1 MIVRSFEAAANG
13 MNALMDMNDNTAN
26 NLANVNTIGYKKGSL
41 RFKDIMQSAV
51 YSHQEGSII
60 RNTNENNYLG
70 SLSVGSASMQYTHDF
85 SQGALTKTSN
95 PYDVAIE
102 GDGFF
107 KVQDADGKISYT
119 RNGSFVV
126 DNGYWLKTKQGEFV
140 LDVDNRRIRM
150 LPYDMEDETAFRD
163 RKDIVI
169 AENGNIEINSYN
181 QKIPLQTIGVWD
193 FADKDDLFE
202 IGDAK
207 FIPRDEINNPE
218 LRAEKFSVQQGMLE
232 LSNSNVI
239 REMINTINTTRNYES
254 LTKVVSTNSEM
265 LQTAVAVGRIRNS

>member
-1 MIVRSFEAAANG
+1 MIVRSFESAANG
-13 MNALMDMNDNTAN
+13 MLALMDMNDNTAN
-26 NLANVNTIGYKKGSL
+26 NLANVNTVGYKKGSL
-41 RFKDIMQSAV
+41 RFKDVMQSAI
-51 YSHQEGSII
+51 YSQEGPIL
-60 RNTNENNYLG
+60 RNNTNRYLG
-70 SLSVGSASMQYTHDF
+70 TISCGSEAMQYTHDF
-85 SQGALTKTSN
+85 SQGALSKTSN

-107 KVQDADGKISYT
+107 KIQDADGKISYT
-119 RNGSFVV
+119 RNGSFLV
-126 DNGYWLKTKQGEFV
+126 DNGYWLKTKQGEYV
-140 LDVDNRRIRM
+140 LDVNNRRIRM

-193 FADKDDLFE
+193 FSDKDDLFE

-207 FIPRDEINNPE
+207 FIPRDPVNNPE
-218 LRAEKFSVQQGMLE
+218 LRSEKFTVQQGMLE

-239 REMINTINTTRNYES
+239 KEMINTINTTRNYES
-254 LTKVVSTNSEM
+254 LTRVVSTNSDM
-265 LQTAVAVGRIRNS
+265 LTTAVSVGRLRT

>member
-1 MIVRSFEAAANG
+1 MLVRSFESAANG
-13 MNALMDMNDNTAN
+13 MLALMDQNDNTAN
-26 NLANVNTIGYKKGSL
+26 NLANVNTVGYKRGAL
-41 RFKDIMQSAV
+41 RFKDVMESAV
-51 YSHQEGSII
+51 YSQEGSIL
-60 RNTNENNYLG
+60 RNDTSRYLG
-70 SLSVGSASMQYTHDF
+70 NISCGSQSLQYTHDF

-107 KVQDADGKISYT
+107 KIQDDNGNVSYT

-126 DNGYWLKTKQGEFV
+126 DRGYWLKTKQGEYV
-140 LDVDNRRIRM
+140 LDVNNRRIRM
-150 LPYDMEDETAFRD
+150 LPEDMEDETVFRD

-193 FADKDDLFE
+193 FSDKDDLFE
-202 IGDAK
+202 VGDAK
-207 FIPRDEINNPE
+207 FIPRDTVNNPE
-218 LRAEKFSVQQGMLE
+218 LRSEKFTVQQGMLE

-254 LTKVVSTNSEM
+254 LTKLVSTNSDM
-265 LQTAVAVGRIRNS
+265 LTTAVSVGRIRTA

>member
-1 MIVRSFEAAANG
+1 MIVRSFESAANG
-13 MNALMDMNDNTAN
+13 MLALMDMNDNTAN

-41 RFKDIMQSAV
+41 RFKDVMQSAV
-51 YSHQEGSII
+51 YSQEGSII
-60 RNTNENNYLG
+60 RNMNENNYLG
-70 SLSVGSASMQYTHDF
+70 SLSVGSQSMQYTHDF

-107 KVQDADGKISYT
+107 KIQDIDGNISYT

-126 DNGYWLKTKQGEFV
+126 DRGYWLKTKQGEFV
-140 LDVDNRRIRM
+140 LDVNNRRIRM
-150 LPYDMEDETAFRD
+150 LPEDMEDETVFRD

-181 QKIPLQTIGVWD
+181 QKIPLQTIGIYD
-193 FADKDDLFE
+193 FSDKDDLFE

-207 FIPRDEINNPE
+207 FVSRDIINNPE
-218 LRAEKFSVQQGMLE
+218 LRSEKFSIQQGMLE

-239 REMINTINTTRNYES
+239 QEMINTINTSRNYES
-254 LTKVVSTNSEM
+254 LTKVVSTNSDM
-265 LQTAVAVGRIRNS
+265 LTTAVSVGRIRTA

>member
-1 MIVRSFEAAANG
+1 MIVRSFESAANG
-13 MNALMDMNDNTAN
+13 MLALMDMNDNTAN
-26 NLANVNTIGYKKGSL
+26 NLANVNTVGYKKGSL
-41 RFKDIMQSAV
+41 RFKDVMQSAV
-51 YSHQEGSII
+51 YSQSESIL
-60 RNTNENNYLG
+60 RNDSSRYLG
-70 SLSVGSASMQYTHDF
+70 TLSCGSESMQYTHDF

-107 KVQDADGKISYT
+107 KIQDADGKISYT

-126 DNGYWLKTKQGEFV
+126 DRGYWLKTKEGEYV

-163 RKDIVI
+163 RKDIII

-181 QKIPLQTIGVWD
+181 QKIPLQTIGIWD
-193 FADKDDLFE
+193 FSDKDDLFE

-207 FIPRDEINNPE
+207 FIPRDTVSNPE
-218 LRAEKFSVQQGMLE
+218 LRSEKFTIQQGMLE

-239 REMINTINTTRNYES
+239 KEMINTINTTRNYES
-254 LTKVVSTNSEM
+254 LTKIVSTNSDM
-265 LQTAVAVGRIRNS
+265 LTTAVSVGRLRT

>member
-1 MIVRSFEAAANG
+1 MIVRSFESAANG
-13 MNALMDMNDNTAN
+13 MLALMDMNDNTAN

-41 RFKDIMQSAV
+41 RFKDVMQSAV
-51 YSHQEGSII
+51 YSQEGSII
-60 RNTNENNYLG
+60 RNMNENNYLG
-70 SLSVGSASMQYTHDF
+70 SLSVGSQSMQYTHDF

-107 KVQDADGKISYT
+107 KIQDIDGNISYT

-126 DNGYWLKTKQGEFV
+126 DRGYWLKTKQGEFV
-140 LDVDNRRIRM
+140 LDVNNRRIRM
-150 LPYDMEDETAFRD
+150 LPEDMEDETVFRD

-181 QKIPLQTIGVWD
+181 QKIPLQTIGVYA
-193 FADKDDLFE
+193 FSDKDDLFE

-207 FIPRDEINNPE
+207 FVPRDIINNPE
-218 LRAEKFSVQQGMLE
+218 LRSEKFSIQQGMLE

-239 REMINTINTTRNYES
+239 QEMINTINTSRNYES
-254 LTKVVSTNSEM
+254 LTKVVSTNSDM
-265 LQTAVAVGRIRNS
+265 LTTAVSVGRIRTA

>member
-1 MIVRSFEAAANG
+1 MLVRSFESAANG
-13 MNALMDMNDNTAN
+13 MLALMDMNDNTAN
-26 NLANVNTIGYKKGSL
+26 NLANVNTVGYKKGSL
-41 RFKDIMQSAV
+41 RFKDVMQSAV
-51 YSHQEGSII
+51 YSQEGSIL
-60 RNTNENNYLG
+60 RNDSNRYLG
-70 SLSVGSASMQYTHDF
+70 NISCGSQSMQYTHDF

-107 KVQDADGKISYT
+107 KIQDDNGNVSYT

-126 DNGYWLKTKQGEFV
+126 DRGYWLKTKQGEYV
-140 LDVDNRRIRM
+140 LDINNRKIRM
-150 LPYDMEDETAFRD
+150 IPEDMEDETVFRD

-193 FADKDDLFE
+193 FSDKDDLFE
-202 IGDAK
+202 VGDAK
-207 FIPRDEINNPE
+207 FIPRDTVNNPE
-218 LRAEKFSVQQGMLE
+218 LRSEKFTVQQGMLE

-239 REMINTINTTRNYES
+239 KEMINTINTTRNYES
-254 LTKVVSTNSEM
+254 LTKLVSTNSDM
-265 LQTAVAVGRIRNS
+265 LTTAVSVGRIRTS

>member
-1 MIVRSFEAAANG
+1 MLVRSFESAANG
-13 MNALMDMNDNTAN
+13 MLALMDMNDNTAN
-26 NLANVNTIGYKKGSL
+26 NLANVNTVGYKKGSL
-41 RFKDIMQSAV
+41 RFKDVMQSAV
-51 YSHQEGSII
+51 YSQEGSIL
-60 RNTNENNYLG
+60 RNDSNRYLG
-70 SLSVGSASMQYTHDF
+70 NISCGSQSMQYTHDF

-107 KVQDADGKISYT
+107 KIQDDNGNVSYT

-126 DNGYWLKTKQGEFV
+126 DRGYWLKTKQGEYV
-140 LDVDNRRIRM
+140 LDVNNRRIRM
-150 LPYDMEDETAFRD
+150 LPEDMEDETVFRD

-193 FADKDDLFE
+193 FSDKDDLFDV
-202 IGDAK
+202 GDAK
-207 FIPRDEINNPE
+207 FIPRDTVNNPE
-218 LRAEKFSVQQGMLE
+218 LRSEKFTVQQGMLE

-239 REMINTINTTRNYES
+239 KEMINTINTTRNYES
-254 LTKVVSTNSEM
+254 LTKLVSTNSDM
-265 LQTAVAVGRIRNS
+265 LTTAVSVGRIRTA

>member
-1 MIVRSFEAAANG
+1 MLVRSFESAANG
-13 MNALMDMNDNTAN
+13 MLALMDQNDNTAN
-26 NLANVNTIGYKKGSL
+26 NLANVNTVGYKRGAL
-41 RFKDIMQSAV
+41 RFKDVMESAV
-51 YSHQEGSII
+51 YSQEGSIL
-60 RNTNENNYLG
+60 RNDTSRYLG
-70 SLSVGSASMQYTHDF
+70 NISCGSQSLQYTHDF

-107 KVQDADGKISYT
+107 KIQDDNGNVSYT

-126 DNGYWLKTKQGEFV
+126 DRGYWLKTKQGEYV
-140 LDVDNRRIRM
+140 LDVNNRRIRM
-150 LPYDMEDETAFRD
+150 LPEDMEDETVFRD

-193 FADKDDLFE
+193 FSDKDDLFE
-202 IGDAK
+202 VGDAK
-207 FIPRDEINNPE
+207 FIPRDSVNNPE
-218 LRAEKFSVQQGMLE
+218 LRSEKFTVQQGMLE

-254 LTKVVSTNSEM
+254 LTKLVSTNSDM
-265 LQTAVAVGRIRNS
+265 LTTAVSVGRIRTS

>member
-1 MIVRSFEAAANG
+1 MIVRSFESAANG
-13 MNALMDMNDNTAN
+13 MLALMDMNDNTAN
-26 NLANVNTIGYKKGSL
+26 NLANVNTVGYKKGSL
-41 RFKDIMQSAV
+41 RFKDVMESAV
-51 YSHQEGSII
+51 YNKEGSVV
-60 RNTNENNYLG
+60 RNHSNEYIG
-70 SLSVGSASMQYTHDF
+70 SLSCGSQSMQYTHDF

-107 KVQDADGKISYT
+107 KIQDAEGNVSYT

-126 DNGYWLKTKQGEFV
+126 DRGYWLKTKQGEFV
-140 LDVDNRRIRM
+140 LDINNRRIRM
-150 LPYDMEDETAFRD
+150 LPEDMDDETIFRD

-181 QKIPLQTIGVWD
+181 QKIPLQTIGVYD

-207 FIPRDEINNPE
+207 FVPRDLVNNPE
-218 LRAEKFSVQQGMLE
+218 LRSEKFTVQQGMLE

-239 REMINTINTTRNYES
+239 KEMINTINTTRNYES
-254 LTKVVSTNSEM
+254 LTKIVSTNSDM
-265 LQTAVAVGRIRNS
+265 LTTAVSVGRIRTS